1 VVGREYGPLSSAG
14 ADRLIVGVD
23 GVSMRWGRRVATVRY
38 AECVG
43 MLAWPDGARALHGP
57 DAIVVTI
64 EPQLWHGG
72 SVAVAAVNAAVPADR
87 VAPMPA
93 RAPDTI
99 PRPLATEPAP
109 APPPAPVRR
118 VNWLRVALPVIALL
132 AMFGAAMFG
141 PPTLALPFGALA
153 VMALGFAVRNPRR

>member
-1 VVGREYGPLSSAG
+1 
-14 ADRLIVGVD
+14 
-23 GVSMRWGRRVATVRY
+23 
-38 AECVG
+38 
-43 MLAWPDGARALHGP
+43 
-57 DAIVVTI
+57 
-64 EPQLWHGG
+64 
-72 SVAVAAVNAAVPADR
+72 
-87 VAPMPA
+87 MPA
-93 RAPDTI
+93 RGPDTI
-99 PRPLATEPAP
+99 PRPPATEP